1 MNSILK
7 ALGLSVTLLQAGC
20 AADHSET
27 IYTTVVTT
35 NEVVE
40 YSAAAQD
47 VNGEFYEKAVDEVTR
62 YADLAAHGKI
72 CMNYTAQQTFTSTL
86 LEEEALAEIHKQ
98 YDINPSQPTPEFE
111 RFIIKVVD
119 HHSKRVTEESCKK
132 KAAKMNIYF

>member
-1 MNSILK
+1 M
-7 ALGLSVTLLQAGC
+7 
-20 AADHSET
+20 DHSKT

-35 NEVVE
+35 DEVVE
-40 YSAAAQD
+40 YSASAQD
-47 VNGEFYEKAVDEVTR
+47 VNGELYGKTVDEVNE
-62 YADLAAHGKI
+62 YADLGAHRKI
-72 CMNYTAQQTFTSTL
+72 CMNYTAQQTYTSRL
-86 LEEEALAEIHKQ
+86 LEEDLLAEIHKQ